1 MNNYPGTVHECPE
14 IISRRSIYLNLDR
27 LPQVGADVPLAIN
40 VPDDDLL
47 RATHDRV
54 SQPGVEFTILDV
66 AGVDLEDWLNSHLLS
81 ISSHI
86 RSPDIPIPNSV
97 SVGQTP
103 PRLKRFPGGPFMLL
117 PPDRDPLAGQV
128 LLRFADRV

>member
-1 MNNYPGTVHECPE
+1 MNDYPGTVHKCPE
-14 IISRRSIYLNLDR
+14 VVSRRSIYLNLDR
-27 LPQVGADVPLAIN
+27 LPQVGANVPLAVN
-40 VPDDDLL
+40 VPNDDLL
-47 RATHDRV
+47 RASHDRV

-103 PRLKRFPGGPFMLL
+103 LRLKRFSRRLSILL
-117 PPDRDPLAGQV
+117 PPNRDPLA
-128 LLRFADRV
+128 